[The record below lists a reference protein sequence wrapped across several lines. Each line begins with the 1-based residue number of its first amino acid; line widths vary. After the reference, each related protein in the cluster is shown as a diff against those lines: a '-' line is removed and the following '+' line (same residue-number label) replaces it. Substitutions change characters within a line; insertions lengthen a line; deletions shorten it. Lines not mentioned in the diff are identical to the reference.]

1 MDLQQGKLS
10 PNSEEYFSSIY
21 RKMKAIGDSLDSR
34 ITRWTDENDHVTIA
48 INGRRII
55 QGMEI
60 SALLL
65 DTTDKRDVLDILMK
79 NINAALQKCGR
90 SNLEEVMKAV
100 SLQEYADILAR
111 ENEKVQSSITQAG
124 QHMSQF
130 TNGLLSVKKKAVSQ
144 SGCVEMTMSGANVVL
159 SIAVPDAFLCSKN
172 KAQIENDL
180 IETANELTGKFQ
192 KSMTGKLL
200 AGGEEI
206 RNEIQ
211 VE

>member
-1 MDLQQGKLS
+1 MELQQVKLS
-10 PNSEEYFSSIY
+10 PNSEEYFASIY
-21 RKMKAIGDSLDSR
+21 GKMKAIGDSLDSR
-34 ITRWTDENDHVTIA
+34 RTRWTDENDYVTIA
-48 INGRRII
+48 INGRQII

-90 SNLEEVMKAV
+90 ANLEEFLKAV

-111 ENEKVQSSITQAG
+111 ENEQVQNSITRVG

-172 KAQIENDL
+172 KAQIEKDL
-180 IETANELTGKFQ
+180 IETANELTGQIQ
-192 KSMTGKLL
+192 KTMTGKLL
-200 AGGEEI
+200 TGGEEI
-206 RNEIQ
+206 RKAVQ

>member
-1 MDLQQGKLS
+1 MELQQVKLS
-10 PNSEEYFSSIY
+10 PNSEEYFASIY
-21 RKMKAIGDSLDSR
+21 GKMKAIGDSLDSR
-34 ITRWTDENDHVTIA
+34 RTRWTDENDYVTIA

-90 SNLEEVMKAV
+90 ANLEEFLKAV

-111 ENEKVQSSITQAG
+111 ENEQVQNSITRVG

-130 TNGLLSVKKKAVSQ
+130 TNGLVSVKKKAVSQ

-172 KAQIENDL
+172 KAQIEKDL
-180 IETANELTGKFQ
+180 IETANELTGQIQ
-192 KSMTGKLL
+192 KTMTGKLL
-200 AGGEEI
+200 TGGEEI
-206 RNEIQ
+206 RKAVQ
-211 VE
+211 VG